1 MDVKKAILY
10 YLYQNKSAIRQ
21 EIMKSLR
28 MRLNNIVA
36 ACDCLLEEGMIRKE
50 DQSKQRSVRLELVP
64 EKLMCIGAEHLPDFL
79 VMTLMDGAGKELER
93 RQCILPA
100 TLGGSQR
107 LSLILEKLSSFKK
120 ELVDKNQKARLAS
133 LGLADVGIFDPVSG
147 KSIYAAHVKDWA
159 GQEIRKELQKQ
170 FACHVEV
177 LSRSDAGCYMDI
189 FHGGRKQLENLIYII
204 VKGGIGASLVLHGN
218 FLREYLPSSGEMHIR
233 VKEDGPLCS
242 CGKRGCLESISSADG
257 LLMRYILEGN
267 KKNRKSKNITLQ
279 ELIQFA
285 EEGDHFSCQLLE
297 EGGSSLG
304 RAVADLAG
312 FTGINRIVLRSE
324 VKDEKDIYMGCF
336 RKSLKENMLSSL
348 AETLDISCGDIGKS
362 DAPAGAALYS
372 LNKYFTK

>member
-10 YLYQNKSAIRQ
+10 YLYMNKSAIRQ
-21 EIMKSLR
+21 EIMNSLR

-50 DQSKQRSVRLELVP
+50 DQSKLRSVRLELVP
-64 EKLMCIGAEHLPDFL
+64 EKFMSIGAEHLPDFL
-79 VMTLMDGAGKELER
+79 VMTLMDGSGKELER
-93 RQCILPA
+93 RQCILPE
-100 TLGGSQR
+100 TLGGKER
-107 LSLILEKLSSFKK
+107 LDLILEKLSAFKK
-120 ELVDKNQKARLAS
+120 ELVDENKGACLAS

-159 GQEIRKELQKQ
+159 GQEIRAALQKQ

-189 FHGGRKQLENLIYII
+189 FHGGKRKVDNLIYMI
-204 VKGGIGASLVLHGN
+204 VKGGIGATLVLHGN

-267 KKNRKSKNITLQ
+267 KKNRNRKNITLQ

-285 EEGDHFSCQLLE
+285 EEG
-297 EGGSSLG
+297 GTALG
-304 RAVADLAG
+304 RAAADLAG

-324 VKDEKDIYMGCF
+324 VKDEKDIFTGNF
-336 RKSLKENMLSSL
+336 RNALKENMLSSL
-348 AETLDISCGDIGKS
+348 AETLDISCGSIAKS

-372 LNKYFTK
+372 LNKYFTE